1 MMFLTMP
8 DIKIVTCSIGNMN
21 CQNDWVRVLTP
32 LGLDLKMLRRKY
44 LKFWFVVRLK
54 GYCLELKL
62 VGNQNFNLDT
72 RSVNPNIF
80 ALIVAANFSKGL
92 ILKAREFHETWP
104 EISDSTYGWAGTRT
118 GLSLYFYDRNDG
130 LRENHKIELMSTMV
144 SENILIFR
152 RSSLLGRPYTP
163 CSTDLSH
170 LQGGFSWVPVL
181 TQVQS
186 LSDEK

>member
-72 RSVNPNIF
+72 KSANPNIF
-80 ALIVAANFSKGL
+80 ALIVAANFSQGL
-92 ILKAREFHETWP
+92 ILEVQEIHEFWPWKAILLTDGQGLELDSRCTFMIETMV
-104 EISDSTYGWAGTRT
+104 YGRITK
-118 GLSLYFYDRNDG
+118 LSWCRLWSRKIFLYFEDQHCSVDLIHHAQPTYHIYRVVF
-130 LRENHKIELMSTMV
+130 HMS
-144 SENILIFR
+144 SC
-152 RSSLLGRPYTP
+152 SS
-163 CSTDLSH
+163 
-170 LQGGFSWVPVL
+170 
-181 TQVQS
+181 
-186 LSDEK
+186 